1 MTWREL
7 RGNRQALAE
16 LVQRYGGYA
25 PAAKAIGVPYATLRD
40 ECYRLGI
47 PSPNVP
53 GQRASSTAR
62 TVSLEAPPSRVRVE
76 RDGDAEVFIIDGVS
90 YWIDRELKRRIYELY
105 SSEGA
110 GATLSEVEMETGIP
124 RAALEAIKSYWG
136 LVHASPIWPDE
147 DLAERPIDELV
158 EEGLAKRK
166 QAYRRRLRAREAQWF
181 ERAWR
186 KEAAR
191 ARLEERL
198 IEELRHLLP
207 QLPPPATRPPRRRG
221 ASSRRLYL
229 GLTDWHVGK
238 RTLDRELIASPGM
251 STEIL
256 RRRVELLQ
264 DGLHDLLQDLARR
277 PQEIIVVLHGDMLDD
292 PLAQTYPRQD
302 RGQDLQGYRQ
312 LVEAVN
318 LLHGFLAFCAGLA
331 PELHIRAIRGNHST
345 DWDLVAAHWAAER
358 LRGWEGVSV
367 HVDERPMTSIVRGRN
382 QFIALHGDRLR
393 GGRTTR
399 ELDILQAIMMLGQP
413 GYRHYV
419 TFGHLHHRE
428 ALNALLK
435 ESTGYEWYLLPSM
448 VGGDEY
454 SETLFA
460 TSRPAQMALLVDDE
474 LGVLAP
480 WTIYVDT
487 PEIQEGI
494 SA

>member
-1 MTWREL
+1 MTWQEL
-7 RGNRQALAE
+7 KGNKRGLE
-16 LVQRYGGYA
+16 DLVRRYGGYA
-25 PAAKAIGVPYATLRD
+25 PAARAIGVPYATLRD

-62 TVSLEAPPSRVRVE
+62 TVSLEAPPPRVRVE

-90 YWIDRELKRRIYELY
+90 YRIDRELKRRIYELY

-110 GATLSEVEMETGIP
+110 GATLAEVEMETGIP
-124 RAALEAIKSYWG
+124 RTALEAIKGYWG
-136 LVHASPIWPDE
+136 
-147 DLAERPIDELV
+147 
-158 EEGLAKRK
+158 
-166 QAYRRRLRAREAQWF
+166 
-181 ERAWR
+181 
-186 KEAAR
+186 
-191 ARLEERL
+191 
-198 IEELRHLLP
+198 
-207 QLPPPATRPPRRRG
+207 
-221 ASSRRLYL
+221 
-229 GLTDWHVGK
+229 
-238 RTLDRELIASPGM
+238 
-251 STEIL
+251 
-256 RRRVELLQ
+256 
-264 DGLHDLLQDLARR
+264 
-277 PQEIIVVLHGDMLDD
+277 
-292 PLAQTYPRQD
+292 
-302 RGQDLQGYRQ
+302 
-312 LVEAVN
+312 
-318 LLHGFLAFCAGLA
+318 
-331 PELHIRAIRGNHST
+331 
-345 DWDLVAAHWAAER
+345 LVAAHWAAER